1 MPTLIPDYG
10 WVPFPY
16 FQHVLIVVL
25 SISFMNYKAINE
37 KLDKHVYN
45 KMKNKK
51 MSNYSKLIF
60 LIPILVILFL
70 DIKYSSFSMKNL
82 GITTYIS
89 NDIINNLLKLFG
101 AYGLIQVAAQDFGN
115 KTGDIQADFFKIPFL
130 QFLIYVGIAFS
141 LTQNRSMAIIGAL
154 LYFQMKFFV
163 SENITK
169 DVCFE

>member
-70 DIKYSSFSMKNL
+70 DIKYRF
-82 GITTYIS
+82 
-89 NDIINNLLKLFG
+89 LKLT
-101 AYGLIQVAAQDFGN
+101 L
-115 KTGDIQADFFKIPFL
+115 
-130 QFLIYVGIAFS
+130 
-141 LTQNRSMAIIGAL
+141 
-154 LYFQMKFFV
+154 KF
-163 SENITK
+163 
-169 DVCFE
+169 